1 MCSQNSFSTERKSP
15 SFLRKVRASCCRGA
29 LGSRWVRL
37 KSHCSMKF
45 PSYLKRCVI
54 LSAAAISLTSC
65 TSLYTSRTTSFNVL
79 GIYPEK
85 RENGYVFR
93 IEAAEDIGKVE
104 AWISQD
110 NWLYM
115 SIPDTSVD
123 TSQLNSLAGCP
134 VVSNMQFFRYTGSVQ
149 VTLRLKQ
156 KFDHVS
162 VLNYPDDN
170 DVYVVLYEFE
180 DKH

>member
-1 MCSQNSFSTERKSP
+1 MKSP
-15 SFLRKVRASCCRGA
+15 FSLRRGI
-29 LGSRWVRL
+29 
-37 KSHCSMKF
+37 
-45 PSYLKRCVI
+45 I
-54 LSAAAISLTSC
+54 LSAAAISLASC

-85 RENGYVFR
+85 RDNGFVFK
-93 IEAAEDIGKVE
+93 IEAAENIGKVE
-104 AWISQD
+104 AWIDQD

-115 SIPDTSVD
+115 FIPDTSVD
-123 TSQLNSLAGCP
+123 TGQLNSLAQCP
-134 VVSNMQFFRYTGSVQ
+134 EVSDMQIFRYTGSVQ

-180 DKH
+180 DNH